1 MLEASPT
8 QFAPGNSD
16 TKTKVEDAP
25 EPLYST
31 ADNRIPLDLN

>member
-16 TKTKVEDAP
+16 TKTKVED

-31 ADNRIPLDLN
+31 ADNQIPLDLK